1 MTQLQG
7 IDISHYQSGLNL
19 ATAGV
24 SFAMMKATEG
34 TTFSDRALETFYAQ
48 AAGAGVL
55 RGVYHFY
62 RGDPTGEADFFLDTV
77 GEHVGDAVL
86 ALDFEDSDYLHDV
99 AGAKTFLDRVQAETG
114 VKPVIYMSRSFLTG
128 SSWGPV
134 VDAGYGLWLA
144 RYNTEPGDVSPW
156 PGMAMWQYTSSGRVS
171 GWSGDVDLD
180 TFYGDAADWAELA
193 DPGAVPSP
201 TGRFATYAQV
211 ADLTAK
217 VDAIAEYIGLHDPE
231 APR

>member
-34 TTFSDRALETFYAQ
+34 TTFTDPALETFYAQ

-114 VKPVIYMSRSFLTG
+114 VKPLIYMSRSFLTG

-134 VDAGYGLWLA
+134 
-144 RYNTEPGDVSPW
+144 VSPW

-180 TFYGDAADWAELA
+180 TFYGDAGDWAELA